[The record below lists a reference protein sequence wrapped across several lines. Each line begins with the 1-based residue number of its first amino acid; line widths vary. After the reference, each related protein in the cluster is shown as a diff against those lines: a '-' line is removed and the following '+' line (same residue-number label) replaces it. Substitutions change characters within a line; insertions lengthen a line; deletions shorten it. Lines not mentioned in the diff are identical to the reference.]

1 MGVSIGRK
9 PITERRFDTIADR
22 MSDDAAY
29 RELLHRAREQ
39 TLLGSCATLLEWDED
54 VCMPEGGAEHRAE
67 QQALVARLLHIQATD
82 PRLGDLLAEAEARL
96 GPRLA
101 PGDPAAVNLRELREE
116 YEKAQR
122 LPASLVEDLA
132 RVTTLAY
139 EAWRSAREDHDAR
152 PFLPWLDRVVKL
164 KQAEA
169 DCLARGRDRYDAL
182 LDEWEPGLT
191 WVTLGPMLA
200 RLRAT
205 VGPLLDRA
213 TSRGTPVPAVLTRPV
228 DVGLQAEVAREVAQW
243 LGFDL
248 AGGRLDEAM
257 HPSTIRVG
265 PGDVRLTTRFRPE
278 AFTAGLFATLHELGH
293 GLYEQYLPG
302 EHFGAPVGEAP
313 SLGLHESQAR
323 LVENHLGRSRPFW
336 QHIWPRLAPRFGAAF
351 EDVAAEDVWR
361 AVNHPRRDTD
371 RITADELSY
380 DLHIHVRVDLER
392 ALVNGAL
399 VAPELPAAWAEA
411 YRRILDVTP
420 SDDLAGC
427 LQDGHWAEGMF
438 GFFPTY
444 TIGNAI
450 AAQLMRQLREE
461 TPALDEA
468 LAAGDAEPLF
478 AFLRDRVHR
487 LGSLLTTAEVVKRAT
502 GAPLSIE
509 PLIAHLTAK
518 AALWA

>member
-1 MGVSIGRK
+1 M
-9 PITERRFDTIADR
+9 TT
-22 MSDDAAY
+22 DAAY
-29 RELLHRAREQ
+29 LELIHRAREH
-39 TLLGSCATLLEWDED
+39 TLLASCATLLEWDED
-54 VCMPEGGAEHRAE
+54 ACMPEGGADHRAE
-67 QQALVARLLHIQATD
+67 QQALLARLLHVQATD

-96 GPRLA
+96 GPRLG

-116 YEKAQR
+116 YEKAR
-122 LPASLVEDLA
+122 LVPVSLVEDLA

-139 EAWRSAREDHDAR
+139 EAWRSAREARDAR
-152 PFLPWLDRVVKL
+152 PFLPWLDRVVTL

-169 DCLARGRDRYDAL
+169 DCLARGRDRYDVL

-191 WVTLGPMLA
+191 WATLEPMLT
-200 RLRAT
+200 RLRAA

-213 TSRGTPVPAVLTRPV
+213 IGRSGPPPELLARPV
-228 DVGLQAEVAREVAQW
+228 DVRLQAEVAREVAEW
-243 LGFDL
+243 LGFDF
-248 AGGRLDEAM
+248 ASGRLDEAT

-265 PGDVRLTTRFRPE
+265 PGDVRLTTRFHPD
-278 AFTAGLFATLHELGH
+278 AFASSLFATLHELGH

-323 LVENHLGRSRPFW
+323 LVENHLGRSRAFW
-336 QHIWPRLAPRFGAAF
+336 RHMWPRLAPRFGAAF
-351 EDVAAEDVWR
+351 ADVAADDVWR
-361 AVNHPRRDTD
+361 AVNHPRRGPD

-392 ALVNGAL
+392 ALMGGAL
-399 VAPELPAAWAEA
+399 VASDLPDAWAQA
-411 YRRILDVTP
+411 YRRLLGVTP
-420 SDDLAGC
+420 PDDLAGC

-450 AAQLMRQLREE
+450 AAQLMQQLRGE
-461 TPALDEA
+461 TPGLDDALG
-468 LAAGDAEPLF
+468 AGDPGPLL
-478 AFLRDRVHR
+478 AFLRERVHR
-487 LGSLLTTAEVVKRAT
+487 LGSLFSTAQVVERAT
-502 GAPLSIE
+502 GSPLSIE

-518 AALWA
+518 AALYA

>member
-1 MGVSIGRK
+1 M
-9 PITERRFDTIADR
+9 TT
-22 MSDDAAY
+22 DAAY
-29 RELLHRAREQ
+29 LELIHRAREH
-39 TLLGSCATLLEWDED
+39 TLLASCATLLDWDAD
-54 VCMPEGGAEHRAE
+54 TCMPDGGADHRAE
-67 QQALVARLLHIQATD
+67 QQALLARLMHAQATD
-82 PRLGDLLAEAEARL
+82 PRVGDLLVEAEARL
-96 GPRLA
+96 GPRLE
-101 PGDPAAVNLRELREE
+101 PGDPAAVNLRELRDE
-116 YEKAQR
+116 YEKARR

-139 EAWRSAREDHDAR
+139 DAWQTAREDRDAR
-152 PFLPWLDRVVKL
+152 AFLPWLDRVVAL

-169 DCLARGRDRYDAL
+169 DCHAHGQDRYDAL

-191 WVTLGPMLA
+191 WAILEPMLT
-200 RLRAT
+200 RLASA

-213 TSRGTPVPAVLTRPV
+213 IGRSGPLPGLLAWPV
-228 DVGLQAEVAREVAQW
+228 DVRIQGEVAREVARW
-243 LGFDL
+243 LGFDF
-248 AGGRLDEAM
+248 ASGRLDEAT

-265 PGDVRLTTRFRPE
+265 PGDVRLTTRFHPD
-278 AFTAGLFATLHELGH
+278 AFTASLFATLHELGH

-323 LVENHLGRSRPFW
+323 LVENHIGRSRAFW
-336 QHIWPRLAPRFGAAF
+336 RHLWPRLAPRLDGAFAGVTA
-351 EDVAAEDVWR
+351 DDVWR
-361 AVNHPRRDTD
+361 AVNHPRREPD

-392 ALVNGAL
+392 ALVDGDLA
-399 VAPELPAAWAEA
+399 ASDLPDAWAEA
-411 YRRILDVTP
+411 YRRRLGVVP
-420 SDDLAGC
+420 PDDLAGC

-450 AAQLMRQLREE
+450 AAQLMEQLHGE
-461 TPALDEA
+461 TPGVDDALG
-468 LAAGDAEPLF
+468 AGDPGPIL
-478 AFLRDRVHR
+478 AFLRERVHR
-487 LGSLLTTAEVVKRAT
+487 LGSLFPTGEVVRRAT

-518 AALWA
+518 AALWT

>member
-1 MGVSIGRK
+1 
-9 PITERRFDTIADR
+9 
-22 MSDDAAY
+22 MSADAAY
-29 RELLHRAREQ
+29 LELLHRAREL
-39 TLLGSCATLLEWDED
+39 TLLGSCATLLEWDAD

-67 QQALVARLLHIQATD
+67 QQALVARLLHVQATD

-101 PGDPAAVNLRELREE
+101 PGDPAAVNLRELRDEF
-116 YEKAQR
+116 EKAQR
-122 LPASLVEDLA
+122 LPVSLVEDLA

-139 EAWRSAREDHDAR
+139 EAWRSAREAR
-152 PFLPWLDRVVKL
+152 DVRAFLPWLDRVVLL

-169 DCLARGRDRYDAL
+169 DCLARGRDRYDVL
-182 LDEWEPGLT
+182 LDEWEPGLA
-191 WVTLGPMLA
+191 WATLGPMLTG
-200 RLRAT
+200 LREA

-213 TSRGTPVPAVLTRPV
+213 TGRGKPVPELLTRPV
-228 DVGLQAEVAREVAQW
+228 DLRLQAGVAREVAQW
-243 LGFDL
+243 LGFDF

-265 PGDVRLTTRFRPE
+265 PGDVRLTTRFRPD

-336 QHIWPRLAPRFGAAF
+336 QHLWPRLAPRFGAAF
-351 EDVAAEDVWR
+351 GDVTADDVWR

-380 DLHIHVRVDLER
+380 DLHIHVRVHLER
-392 ALVNGAL
+392 ALVEGAL
-399 VAPELPAAWAEA
+399 VASDLPGAWAEA
-411 YRRILDVTP
+411 YRRVLDVTP
-420 SDDLAGC
+420 PDDGAGC

-450 AAQLMRQLREE
+450 AAQLMQQLRRE

-468 LAAGDAEPLF
+468 LAAGDTEPLLG
-478 AFLRDRVHR
+478 FLRDRVHR
-487 LGSLLTTAEVVKRAT
+487 LGSLFSTAEVVERAT